1 MKNKKP
7 VILGGINLTARFNKK
22 NLQFISRFAL
32 AVFVPVLA
40 YFGLSFEQLNSWPVV
55 WDVFVQAIS
64 NPYVVILTIV
74 NGINVVFDST
84 HSQLRDT
91 DLVLE
96 RTNPKVNSNVYS
108 DNTYESPQGFQYPE
122 EDTPNATM
130 EEQMDEIERQ
140 QEEEK
145 LKK

>member
-1 MKNKKP
+1 MENKKP
-7 VILGGINLTARFNKK
+7 LVLGGINLTARFNKK

-40 YFGLSFEQLNSWPVV
+40 YFGLSFEQLDSWLVV

-96 RTNPKVNSNVYS
+96 RTNPKVNSNAQ
-108 DNTYESPQGFQYPE
+108 EKIE
-122 EDTPNATM
+122 TPNATM
-130 EEQMDEIERQ
+130 EEQMDEYEAK
-140 QEEEK
+140 QEKKDREEFEK
-145 LKK
+145 IKFKE

>member
-1 MKNKKP
+1 MENKKP
-7 VILGGINLTARFNKK
+7 LVLGGINLTARFNKK

-40 YFGLSFEQLNSWPVV
+40 YFGLSFEQLDSWLVV

-96 RTNPKVNSNVYS
+96 RTNPKVNSN
-108 DNTYESPQGFQYPE
+108 TQLIE
-122 EDTPNATM
+122 TPNATM
-130 EEQMDEIERQ
+130 EEQMDEYEAIQAKKDR
-140 QEEEK
+140 EEFEK
-145 LKK
+145 IKFKE

>member
-1 MKNKKP
+1 MENKKP
-7 VILGGINLTARFNKK
+7 LVLGGINLTARFNKK

-40 YFGLSFEQLNSWPVV
+40 YFGLSFEQLDSWLVV

-96 RTNPKVNSNVYS
+96 RTNPKVNSN
-108 DNTYESPQGFQYPE
+108 TQLIE
-122 EDTPNATM
+122 TPNATM
-130 EEQMDEIERQ
+130 EEQMDEYEAM

>member
-1 MKNKKP
+1 MENKKP
-7 VILGGINLTARFNKK
+7 LVLGGINLTARFNKK

-40 YFGLSFEQLNSWPVV
+40 YFGLSFEQLDSWLVV

-96 RTNPKVNSNVYS
+96 RTNPKVNSNAQ
-108 DNTYESPQGFQYPE
+108 EKIE
-122 EDTPNATM
+122 TPNATM

>member
-1 MKNKKP
+1 MENKKP
-7 VILGGINLTARFNKK
+7 LVLGGINLTARFNKK

-40 YFGLSFEQLNSWPVV
+40 YFGLSFEQLDSWLVV

-96 RTNPKVNSNVYS
+96 RTNPKVNSN
-108 DNTYESPQGFQYPE
+108 TQLI
-122 EDTPNATM
+122 DTPNATM

>member
-1 MKNKKP
+1 MENKKP
-7 VILGGINLTARFNKK
+7 LVLGGINLTARFNKK

-40 YFGLSFEQLNSWPVV
+40 YFGLSFEQLDSWLVV

-96 RTNPKVNSNVYS
+96 RTHPKVNSN
-108 DNTYESPQGFQYPE
+108 TQLIE
-122 EDTPNATM
+122 TPNATM
-130 EEQMDEIERQ
+130 EEQMDEYEAMQAKKDR
-140 QEEEK
+140 EEFEK
-145 LKK
+145 IKFKE

>member
-1 MKNKKP
+1 MENKKP
-7 VILGGINLTARFNKK
+7 LVLGGINLTARFNKK

-32 AVFVPVLA
+32 AVFVPVLS
-40 YFGLSFEQLNSWPVV
+40 YFGLSFEQLDSWLVV

-96 RTNPKVNSNVYS
+96 RTNPKVNSNAQ
-108 DNTYESPQGFQYPE
+108 EKIE
-122 EDTPNATM
+122 TPNATM
-130 EEQMDEIERQ
+130 EEQMDETEKQQ

>member
-1 MKNKKP
+1 MENKKP
-7 VILGGINLTARFNKK
+7 LVLGGINLTARFNKK

-40 YFGLSFEQLNSWPVV
+40 YFGLSFEQLDSWLVV

-96 RTNPKVNSNVYS
+96 RTNPKVNSNAQ
-108 DNTYESPQGFQYPE
+108 EKIE
-122 EDTPNATM
+122 TPNATM
-130 EEQMDEIERQ
+130 EEQMDEYEAMQAKKDR
-140 QEEEK
+140 EEFEK
-145 LKK
+145 IKFKE

>member
-1 MKNKKP
+1 MENKKP
-7 VILGGINLTARFNKK
+7 LVLGGINLTARFNKK

-40 YFGLSFEQLNSWPVV
+40 YFGLSFEQLDSWLVV

-96 RTNPKVNSNVYS
+96 RTNPKVNSN
-108 DNTYESPQGFQYPE
+108 TQLI
-122 EDTPNATM
+122 DTPNATM
-130 EEQMDEIERQ
+130 EEQMDELEKRQ
-140 QEEEK
+140 REEEK

>member
-1 MKNKKP
+1 MNDKKP
-7 VILGGINLTARFNKK
+7 IVLGGINLTARFNKK

-40 YFGLSFEQLNSWPVV
+40 YFGLSFEQLDSWPVV

-64 NPYVVILTIV
+64 NPYVVILTII

-84 HSQLRDT
+84 HSQLKDT

-96 RTNPKVNSNVYS
+96 RTNPKINSN
-108 DNTYESPQGFQYPE
+108 TQQYE
-122 EDTPNATM
+122 TPNATM
-130 EEQMDEIERQ
+130 EEQMDEYEAM